1 VLKEFRDFALRGN
14 VLELAVAVV
23 LGAAFGKIITSL
35 VDDILMPPLGLLLGG
50 MDFRELFLDLSGGGY
65 PTLAAA
71 QAAGAPVIRYGL
83 FLNALVAF
91 VIVAFALFLVIRQ
104 VNRLLPKPAAAP
116 ATRECPYCL
125 SGIAARATRC
135 AHCTAELAAAG

>member
-1 VLKEFRDFALRGN
+1 MLKEFRDFALRGN

-23 LGAAFGKIITSL
+23 LGTAFGTIISSL
-35 VDDILMPPLGLLLGG
+35 VDDILMPPFGLLLGG
-50 MDFRELFLDLSGGGY
+50 TDFRELFVDLSRAGY

-91 VIVAFALFLVIRQ
+91 VIVAFALFLVIKQ
-104 VNRLLPKPAAAP
+104 VNRLLPKPTAAP
-116 ATRECPYCL
+116 LLRDCPYCL
-125 SGIAARATRC
+125 SGVPLKATRC
-135 AHCTAELAAAG
+135 AHCTAQLTAA